1 MLSRS
6 VSFMWQLVRNSVLF
20 ISQIFRVPKWL
31 WLNCGGSAT
40 GSRRVRDTRDDFA
53 TILRGI
59 FSHKIFEHV
68 QNFRDYLAPL
78 GDICEEI
85 KNHWRLFQNCFAT
98 HSRCLLP
105 VVAKQ
110 SQSSEIGA
118 LLLNRLLYIL
128 SPYLTG
134 LRLFCDS
141 WRQTSRVGR
150 KAVSK
155 QSPVIRNILA
165 YVSKWRKVVTK
176 ILNMF
181 KNFMRQNSSQN
192 GRKVIAGILK
202 PSRTC
207 RQPLAI

>member
-1 MLSRS
+1 MHTSIFFILSS
-6 VSFMWQLVRNSVLF
+6 NLHVLDE
-20 ISQIFRVPKWL
+20 S
-31 WLNCGGSAT
+31 S
-40 GSRRVRDTRDDFA
+40 
-53 TILRGI
+53 
-59 FSHKIFEHV
+59 
-68 QNFRDYLAPL
+68 
-78 GDICEEI
+78 
-85 KNHWRLFQNCFAT
+85 
-98 HSRCLLP
+98 LP
-105 VVAKQ
+105 TNKLKYELPSIPCAVLK
-110 SQSSEIGA
+110 SY
-118 LLLNRLLYIL
+118 LLYL

-165 YVSKWRKVVTK
+165 CVAKWRKVVAK

-192 GRKVIAGILK
+192 SRKVIAGVSN

-207 RQPLAI
+207 RRPLAI